1 MVVQA
6 YEHKHIKVEDS
17 PMQSDS
23 TPSPNSDTV
32 PPAPKKRSWL
42 WRLVPL
48 SFLILLALVIVLMGG
63 KIKSVAEALQEEKAA
78 AMNQKQPNINVV
90 SLTLKPSS
98 IRDRISL
105 PASVMPWVNLTVL
118 TEVRGKV
125 TTLSVREGQRVRKGD
140 VLAHLDQRDYENNL
154 RSTKASLAAAKANLK
169 RLKELQRD
177 HLSTRSQLDDAVA
190 QVESLQAAMDTA
202 ALNLERCAITAPM
215 DGIINQRHI
224 DKGQYLNLADP
235 VVEILQIDRVKI
247 IVGIPESD
255 VEAVRRLDRFEVTI
269 DALNG
274 RKFTAKKYFLSRTAD
289 SQARVY
295 PLELALENRDHE
307 ILPDMFARVE
317 IVKQEVADSLAIPLY
332 AIISRNDQHLVYVVE
347 DSLAQVRE
355 IDLGIQEGWRI
366 QAKTGLKVG
375 DEVIVVGQRSVN
387 DGTAV
392 KVVRTI
398 GDIEELNQ

>member
-1 MVVQA
+1 
-6 YEHKHIKVEDS
+6 
-17 PMQSDS
+17 MQSEH
-23 TPSPNSDTV
+23 TPSPTTTTDTA

-48 SFLILLALVIVLMGG
+48 SFLLLLALVIVLMGG
-63 KIKSVAEALQEEKAA
+63 KIRSVAEALQEEKAA
-78 AMNQKQPNINVV
+78 AMNQKQPDINVV
-90 SLTLKPSS
+90 SLALKPSP

-140 VLAHLDQRDYENNL
+140 VIAHLDQRDYENNL

-177 HLSTRSQLDDAVA
+177 RLSTRSQLDDAVA

-224 DKGQYLNLADP
+224 EKGQYLNVADP

-269 DALNG
+269 DALDG
-274 RKFTAKKYFLSRTAD
+274 RKVTAKKHFLSRTAD

-317 IVKQEVADSLAIPLY
+317 IVKKEVPDSLAVPLY

-347 DSLAQVRE
+347 DNTAQVRE

-366 QAKTGLKVG
+366 QAKAGLKAG
-375 DEVIVVGQRSVN
+375 DQVIVVGQRSVN